1 MLFADE
7 SVHHKNGI
15 RDVNSPED
23 LELWVQ
29 PQPSG
34 IRAVDALAWAR
45 EIIDRYRE
53 LN

>member
-1 MLFADE
+1 MT
-7 SVHHKNGI
+7 I
-15 RDVNSPED
+15 RPRIWNFGFR
-23 LELWVQ
+23 